1 MPVRFGTQTATLKI
15 GETDGAGWLGL
26 KAATFSLPGAPDITT
41 SGGALTPFGSVI
53 LEFFPPEDDGGTPI
67 TAYRIYIDG
76 TLQPTQEYLTQL
88 SISGETPPYWVLEIT
103 EGGSPLDEN
112 FIEIAAVNAVGEGP
126 KDSVTLNPAP

>member
-26 KAATFSLPGAPDITT
+26 KAATYSLPGAPDITT
-41 SGGALTPFGSVI
+41 SGGSLTPLGSVI

-76 TLQPTQEYLTQL
+76 TLQPAQGYTTEL
-88 SISGETPPYWVLEIT
+88 SLSGTTPPFWFLEIV
-103 EGGSPLDEN
+103 EDGLLLDEN
-112 FIEIAAVNAVGEGP
+112 LIEISAVNAVGEGP